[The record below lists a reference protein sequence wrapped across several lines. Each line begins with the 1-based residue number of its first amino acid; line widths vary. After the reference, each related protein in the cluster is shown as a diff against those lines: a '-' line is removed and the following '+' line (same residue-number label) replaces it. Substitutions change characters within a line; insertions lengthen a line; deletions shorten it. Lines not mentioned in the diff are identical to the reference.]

1 LEGLNFLRFH
11 FINNLKESHSL
22 RFGSS
27 NDILSMQ
34 TRDEQRLIE
43 GLRRHNYENFWEINQ
58 GLRDRSISEFKK
70 YAIRILSNRH
80 HTYVQANID
89 VQRGEEVKE
98 GGALD
103 EQQMQQ
109 MAQVSLGDVLLETF
123 PRLFE
128 SQIAESGELE
138 IAKNKQFEVII
149 QGVEA
154 DLNTPLYWL

>member
-1 LEGLNFLRFH
+1 
-11 FINNLKESHSL
+11 
-22 RFGSS
+22 
-27 NDILSMQ
+27 
-34 TRDEQRLIE
+34 
-43 GLRRHNYENFWEINQ
+43 
-58 GLRDRSISEFKK
+58 
-70 YAIRILSNRH
+70 
-80 HTYVQANID
+80 

-103 EQQMQQ
+103 EQQMQH
-109 MAQVSLGDVLLETF
+109 MPQVSLGDVLLETF

-138 IAKNKQFEVII
+138 IAKKKQFEVII